1 MPDSNAAGTIPPATT
16 IGTVHLTV
24 SNLERALAFYTG
36 TIGFQVLRRARESA
50 ALGVNGRPLLLLTE
64 LPGARP
70 ARGVTGLYHFA
81 ILLPSR
87 RDLAIALAHLL
98 ELRTPLQ
105 GASDHAV
112 SEAIYLADPDGN
124 GIEIYRDRSRAEWP
138 RAGAQVRMTVDPFD
152 AGGVLDELKH
162 APATWSGLPA
172 GTVIGHVHLHV
183 AHLAPARRFYCD
195 ILGFALMQRFGNA
208 AEFVAAG
215 GYHHHIGYNVWAGIG
230 APPPAPDMVGL
241 RWFTL
246 RLPDRASVDAVLRRA
261 EAAGLTIN
269 ATPTI
274 EVDGGSLP
282 LVRDPSGN
290 GVAFES
296 DAGL

>member
-1 MPDSNAAGTIPPATT
+1 MTVSNATGTIPPATT

-24 SNLERALAFYTG
+24 ADLERALAFYTG
-36 TIGFQVLRRARESA
+36 TIGFQIIRRANQSA
-50 ALGVNGRPLLLLTE
+50 MLGVNGRPLLLLTE
-64 LPGARP
+64 LPGARS

-124 GIEIYRDRSRAEWP
+124 GIEIYRDRPRAEWP
-138 RAGAQVRMTVDPFD
+138 HAGSQVRMTVDPFD
-152 AGGVLDELKH
+152 ADGVLGELTH

-172 GTVIGHVHLHV
+172 GTVIGHMHLHV

-230 APPPAPDMVGL
+230 APPPDPDMVGL

-246 RLPDRASVDAVLRRA
+246 RLPDRASVDAILRRA
-261 EAAGLTIN
+261 EAAGLTID
-269 ATPTI
+269 ATSAT
-274 EVDGGSLP
+274 EVHNKSLP
-282 LVRDPSGN
+282 LLRDPSSN
-290 GVAFES
+290 GVAFEIGR
-296 DAGL
+296 AL

>member
-1 MPDSNAAGTIPPATT
+1 MPDSNVAGTLPSATT
-16 IGTVHLTV
+16 IGLVHLTV
-24 SNLERALAFYTG
+24 SDLERALAFYTG
-36 TIGFQVLRRARESA
+36 TIGFQVIRRTSQSA
-50 ALGVNGRPLLLLTE
+50 MLGVNERPLLLLTE

-87 RDLAIALAHLL
+87 RDLAITLAHLL

-124 GIEIYRDRSRAEWP
+124 GIEIYRDRPCAEWP
-138 RAGAQVRMTVDPFD
+138 RAGSQVRMTVDPFD
-152 AGGVLDELKH
+152 ADGVLGELTH
-162 APATWSGLPA
+162 APAMWSGLPA
-172 GTVIGHVHLHV
+172 ETVIGHVHLHV

-195 ILGFALMQRFGNA
+195 IVGFALMQRFGNT

-230 APPPAPDMVGL
+230 APPPDPDMAGL

-246 RLPDRASVDAVLRRA
+246 RLPDKASVDAVLRRA
-261 EAAGLTIN
+261 EAAGLTID

-274 EVDGGSLP
+274 DVYDGSLP
-282 LVRDPSGN
+282 LLRDPSGN
-290 GVAFES
+290 GVALEIRG
-296 DAGL
+296 AL

>member
-1 MPDSNAAGTIPPATT
+1 MTNNNASGTIPPETT

-24 SNLERALAFYTG
+24 ADLKRACAFYTE
-36 TIGFQVLRRARESA
+36 TIGFQVMRRTHQSA
-50 ALGVNGRPLLLLTE
+50 ILGVSERPLLLLTE

-87 RDLAIALAHLL
+87 RDLAITLAHLL

-124 GIEIYRDRSRAEWP
+124 GIEIYRDRPRTEWP
-138 RAGAQVRMTVDPFD
+138 RAGSQVRMTVDPFD
-152 AGGVLDELKH
+152 ADGVLGELNR

-172 GTVIGHVHLHV
+172 GTIIGHIHLHV
-183 AHLAPARRFYCD
+183 AHLAPARWFYCD
-195 ILGFALMQRFGNA
+195 VLGFAFMQRFGSS

-230 APPPAPDMVGL
+230 APPSSPNMAGL

-246 RLPDRASVDAVLRRA
+246 RLPDSASVDAILRRA
-261 EAAGLTIN
+261 ASAGLMID
-269 ATPTI
+269 ATPAT
-274 EVDGGSLP
+274 EAYNRSLP
-282 LVRDPSGN
+282 LLRDPSGH
-290 GVAFES
+290 GVAL
-296 DAGL
+296 DVGVVV